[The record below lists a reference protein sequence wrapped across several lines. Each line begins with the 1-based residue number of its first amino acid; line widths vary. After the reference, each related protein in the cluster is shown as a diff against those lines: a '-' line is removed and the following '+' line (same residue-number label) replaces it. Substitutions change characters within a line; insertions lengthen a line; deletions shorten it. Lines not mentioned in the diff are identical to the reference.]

1 MYGASEGLTTM
12 PRAGSSRRQ
21 AGTTSVIRN
30 YLGFSRGIS
39 GRELGSRAVEQAMLM
54 GAEIVFIR
62 SGVTSGCTAGT
73 CW

>member
-1 MYGASEGLTTM
+1 MYGASEGLTM
-12 PRAGSSRRQ
+12 LLEREALGGQ

-62 SGVTSGCTAGT
+62 SVWTSGCTAGT